1 MLEVIVGLYI
11 VNLVIFA
18 YQFGN
23 WLKLRKQDNATIQE
37 LTSEEWTLGKS
48 PFIVYCK
55 THIKGFSEWWDS
67 LSEDMKELFVERT
80 NGNFLVEKYQD
91 MELNDRFYDKQI
103 PRGSLFVT
111 RPVASKILA
120 AQGVFLCLRRNV
132 YNMDLIRYM
141 WYTIV
146 PGFMV
151 FTLLVKPVAKLI
163 ADFVKW
169 LKN

>member
-1 MLEVIVGLYI
+1 MLEIIVALYI

-23 WLKLRKQDNATIQE
+23 WLKLRKQDNTTIQE

-55 THIKGFSEWWDS
+55 THIKGFSEWWDN
-67 LSEDMKELFVERT
+67 LSEDMKELFVEKT
-80 NGNFLVEKYQD
+80 NGNFLVEKYPD
-91 MELNDRFYDKQI
+91 MESNDRFYDKRI
-103 PRGSLFVT
+103 PRGSLFVS

-120 AQGVFLCLRRNV
+120 VQGVFLCLRKNV
-132 YNMDLIRYM
+132 YNMDLVRYM
-141 WYTIV
+141 WCAVV
-146 PGFMV
+146 PGFMA

-163 ADFVKW
+163 AYFNKW
-169 LKN
+169 SKE

>member
-55 THIKGFSEWWDS
+55 THIKGFSEWWDN
-67 LSEDMKELFVERT
+67 LSEDMKELFVEKT
-80 NGNFLVEKYQD
+80 NGNFLVEKYPD
-91 MELNDRFYDKQI
+91 MYNKQI
-103 PRGSLFVT
+103 PRGSLFVD
-111 RPVASKILA
+111 REPMREVLVASY
-120 AQGVFLCLRRNV
+120 GVFLCFRRNV
-132 YNMDLIRYM
+132 YNMDLVRYM
-141 WYTIV
+141 WYTLV

-151 FTLLVKPVAKLI
+151 LTLLVKPVAKLI
-163 ADFVKW
+163 AYFVKW
-169 LKN
+169 SKN